1 MKKIKNNIAQSQNY
15 RQKKKVIEK
24 FEQNFYQIFC
34 ENFFNKSGT

>member
-24 FEQNFYQIFC
+24 FEKFFYQKCC